1 MRKSLMTLAFGTFG
15 LGVSEFVMMG
25 ILPLLAKDF
34 GVSIPTAGHLISSYA
49 LGVCVGAPLIVLVAR
64 AWRLKRIL
72 LFLMGIY
79 TLAALA
85 MALASNYHV
94 MLVMRF
100 LAGMPHGAYF
110 GVGAIVADRL
120 SREGKSTFAVAIMC
134 SGMTVANLIGI
145 PLGTMLASVFSWR
158 MIFGF
163 SFLWGILT
171 LLSIMRW
178 IPELAPLQ
186 STKVRDQFRFLKH
199 PAPWLLIAATLLGN
213 GGIFCWYSYITP
225 LLTNVS
231 GIASQYISFMMV
243 LAGAGMV
250 AGNLLGG
257 KLSDKFGSGHTGR
270 GIEITIFVTLLL
282 IFFVAHC
289 SFLSVV
295 LMVIATACL
304 FGVSSPQQILL
315 LRYSKGGE
323 LMGGAMVQ
331 LAFNLGN
338 ALGAYCGGLPI
349 ESGMGYE
356 WTALVGACFAF
367 VGIICYF
374 LFCARYEKRKA
385 VSRTH

>member
-85 MALASNYHV
+85 MALAPNYHV

-213 GGIFCWYSYITP
+213 GGVFCWYSYITP

-231 GIASQYISFMMV
+231 GIAAQYISFMMV

-257 KLSDKFGSGHTGR
+257 KLSDKFGPGHTGR

-338 ALGAYCGGLPI
+338 ALGAYCGGLPV

-367 VGIICYF
+367 VGFVCYF
-374 LFCARYEKRKA
+374 LFCARYEKRRA
-385 VSRTH
+385 INRTY

>member
-85 MALASNYHV
+85 MALAPNYDV

-110 GVGAIVADRL
+110 GVGSIVADKL
-120 SREGKSTFAVAIMC
+120 SREGKSTFAVAVMC

-171 LLSIMRW
+171 LLSIMKW
-178 IPELAPLQ
+178 IPELPPLQ

-213 GGIFCWYSYITP
+213 GGVFCWYSYITP

-257 KLSDKFGSGHTGR
+257 KLSDKFGPGHTGR
-270 GIEITIFVTLLL
+270 GIEIAIFVTLLL
-282 IFFVAHC
+282 IFFGAHYP
-289 SFLSVV
+289 FLSVV

-338 ALGAYCGGLPI
+338 ALGAFCGGLPV

-374 LFCARYEKRKA
+374 LFCSRYEKRKILR
-385 VSRTH
+385 STH